1 MSIPPIPPEAWALV
15 GVAITAI
22 GGVSGALMTAWVQR
36 GKNKADASS
45 ALVKNLQDEVDR
57 LRDEVYKLRDETAEA
72 HKEMHEAKTEA
83 YAIKDAARLHISM
96 SAAYIYQLRA
106 HIDTEQPPPA
116 PPIPDELIQLMPDFL
131 KPPTL

>member
-22 GGVSGALMTAWVQR
+22 GGIIGAFTTSWAER
-36 GKNKADASS
+36 GQNRLSE
-45 ALVKNLQDEVDR
+45 VKELREEVR
-57 LRDEVYKLRDETAEA
+57 KLRAEITAA
-72 HKEMHEAKTEA
+72 HKELHEAKAEA

-106 HIDTEQPPPA
+106 HIDTGQPPPA
-116 PPIPDELIQLMPDFL
+116 PPIPEELIQLMPDFL
-131 KPPTL
+131 KPSD

>member
-1 MSIPPIPPEAWALV
+1 MRLPPEIWALL
-15 GVAITAI
+15 GVVITAV
-22 GGVSGALMTAWVQR
+22 GGISGAVLTAWVQR
-36 GKNKADASS
+36 GRNKSDASS
-45 ALVKNLQDEVDR
+45 ALVDNLQEEVAE
-57 LRDEVYKLRDETAEA
+57 LRSEVRKLRAETTAA
-72 HKEMHEAKTEA
+72 HKELHEAKTEA

-131 KPPTL
+131 KPPG

>member
-1 MSIPPIPPEAWALV
+1 MSITAFPPEAWALI
-15 GVAITAI
+15 GVAVTAI

-36 GKNKADASS
+36 GKTKADASA
-45 ALVKNLQDEVDR
+45 ALVDNLQEEVAE
-57 LRDEVYKLRDETAEA
+57 LRNEVRKLRAETTAA
-72 HKEMHEAKTEA
+72 HKELHEAKTEA

-96 SAAYIYQLRA
+96 SAAYIFQLRA

-131 KPPTL
+131 KPPQ

>member
-15 GVAITAI
+15 GVAITAV

-36 GKNKADASS
+36 GKNKDDASS
-45 ALVKNLQDEVDR
+45 ALVDNLQEEVAE
-57 LRDEVYKLRDETAEA
+57 LRAEVRKLRDEAAKA

-116 PPIPDELIQLMPDFL
+116 PPIPDELIQLVPDFL
-131 KPPTL
+131 KPSTS